1 MRLATVII
9 LLGMVLQSA
18 FAQKISKSQDADE
31 ILTRVVKGFEGVKD
45 FSASIDAE
53 VNMER
58 MQIPKMHAEL
68 LFKKP
73 DKVHFSSKGFL
84 LVPREEV
91 ALNPSALH
99 EHYLAT
105 SVMTDTV
112 DGKAMYKLLLAA
124 KDQKTRLRSLLVW
137 IDGTNWTVV
146 RMETIPYEGRTLSMR
161 FTYECQEGKYWL
173 PSKLIASFA
182 SDAEKTQKDASTSM
196 ENQLDGMQ
204 RSMPRNGSI
213 TILYSNYK
221 VNCGLTD
228 DMFENKEK

>member
-1 MRLATVII
+1 MRFATVII
-9 LLGMVLQSA
+9 LLGMSLQPALTQRMS
-18 FAQKISKSQDADE
+18 KIQDADE
-31 ILTRVVKGFEGVKD
+31 ILTKVVKGFESVKD

-112 DGKAMYKLLLAA
+112 DGKALYKLLLAA
-124 KDQKTRLRSLLVW
+124 KDPKIRLRSLLAWV
-137 IDGTNWTVV
+137 DPMSWTVTKIQ
-146 RMETIPYEGRTLSMR
+146 TIPYEGRTLSMQ
-161 FTYECQEGKYWL
+161 FSYECQEGKYWL
-173 PSKLIASFA
+173 PSKLIALFA
-182 SDAEKTQKDASTSM
+182 SDADKTQKDASTSM
-196 ENQLDGMQ
+196 ENQLEGMQ

-213 TILYSNYK
+213 TIVYSNYK